1 MSKYGYHRI
10 RFSSGLEVEG
20 PLVVDLDGKSNLIE
34 WHMLDGEEPMVQ
46 WIGGT
51 LHIHDSK

>member
-10 RFSSGLEVEG
+10 RFFSGQIVEG
-20 PLVVDLDGKSNLIE
+20 PLVADLDANSNLME

-46 WIGGT
+46 WVGGT
-51 LHIHDSK
+51 LQLHEPK